1 MRIKHFVLAG
11 LVLALSGC
19 QMIDQMMGIGT
30 EQRTSSRLPANI
42 PSAPPPDMPSP
53 VKQQPAVTPAKV
65 PSSLVIFVGSTTPIA
80 GYSPVQQKGITM
92 YVDPHQTLLFTD
104 LSNALAVMGEDN
116 RPYVS
121 LTFSPAGAQKLA
133 SLTRNNIGKKL
144 IVTLSNE
151 LINIVNIDG
160 VNTHGILQ
168 VPMGSVAEAQNVE
181 RRILD
186 GE

>member
-30 EQRTSSRLPANI
+30 EQQTSSRLPANI
-42 PSAPPPDMPSP
+42 PSAPPADMQLP
-53 VKQQPAVTPAKV
+53 VKQQPATTPAKV
-65 PSSLVIFVGSTTPIA
+65 PSSLVIFVGSTMPIA

-104 LSNALAVMGEDN
+104 LSNALAVMSEDN
-116 RPYVS
+116 RSYVS

-151 LINIVNIDG
+151 LINIVDIDG

-168 VPMGSVAEAQNVE
+168 VPMSSVAEAQNVE